1 MCIRDSVRQAGDAV
15 MRSAANGTPA
25 GDAASEW
32 NGMPEYESQ
41 DKTAHRS
48 IIVHFRCD
56 EDVAEFVK
64 RLDLGDLSPLAKFT
78 WFPYMERNDFASQA
92 YVTPDD

>member
-1 MCIRDSVRQAGDAV
+1 
-15 MRSAANGTPA
+15 
-25 GDAASEW
+25 
-32 NGMPEYESQ
+32 MPDYESQ

-56 EDVAEFVK
+56 EDVAEFLR
-64 RLDLGDLSPLAKFT
+64 RLELEGLSPHAKFT

-92 YVTPDD
+92 YVSDDPRTAT